1 MKYDDLEKTQDLFEI
16 NSSDEVPSPIENIE
30 MEGASKE
37 NLTDDLT
44 NLLSPDSSDEEVVKG
59 AKEIKVKKEK
69 KEKFN
74 LKAKW
79 DKLSKKKK
87 ILFIGGIILFLL
99 IIIGL
104 ILFLVLKDDEADEEK
119 KKPNDPVV
127 IVEDDNYR
135 FEDGVL
141 VFLDKDKNEIGKYEC
156 ENKDESLCYLANY
169 SDEDNF
175 DVAKNVYENG
185 NIVSKRTKIYLNK
198 YAFIYDNVDEVGL
211 ITLYNLV
218 DNKKEGTYKL
228 VKGFTDSDYVILKN
242 EEDRYGALLFTE
254 EGITKKID
262 FTYNYLGMISK
273 NANVVAKNSNK
284 YYIYDQ
290 NGKLLNKGLD
300 YEIKSYTN
308 KYIAVKD
315 KDYAVYD
322 YNGEL
327 VFNEQ
332 VDYVSL
338 LDGYVALVKDNKL
351 YIKDYENN
359 KYNEDGITLNN
370 KDYNQV
376 NVYNDNKRLVETKK
390 AFDIKVNKDDISIS
404 YKNKNAEKSVLIN
417 IYEGKLSSN
426 MAFMNYFDST
436 LYFYNDE
443 DKTELLGKYTCS
455 NKNVVDKNTT
465 SLVSC
470 GVAKESFYNSIN
482 KVQDEVKTGLL
493 PIFNKRYVFVYDYL
507 DKANRTI
514 NLYDLTSKKVL
525 VKYASVDAGIH
536 EEGESL
542 SFIEAPDIYIMAQ
555 NRNKKYG
562 VIKIAN
568 EVSGAVSFDYANIE
582 RLKDYFVAES
592 AQETYMLIDRSGKVV
607 TEKLGRKIVDYVGN
621 HLKTLSEDKYYV
633 CDFTGETNDN
643 TGYLDIELFD
653 DYYVKI
659 TSSYELDIGKY
670 DDGLFALS
678 SPIYLGDDYEDNY
691 EVQENRDGSFKITI
705 KKSGEVYEYNSEGLL
720 IIQGD

>member
-470 GVAKESFYNSIN
+470 GV
-482 KVQDEVKTGLL
+482 
-493 PIFNKRYVFVYDYL
+493 
-507 DKANRTI
+507 
-514 NLYDLTSKKVL
+514 
-525 VKYASVDAGIH
+525 KYK
-536 EEGESL
+536 
-542 SFIEAPDIYIMAQ
+542 M
-555 NRNKKYG
+555 K
-562 VIKIAN
+562 
-568 EVSGAVSFDYANIE
+568 
-582 RLKDYFVAES
+582 
-592 AQETYMLIDRSGKVV
+592 
-607 TEKLGRKIVDYVGN
+607 
-621 HLKTLSEDKYYV
+621 
-633 CDFTGETNDN
+633 
-643 TGYLDIELFD
+643 
-653 DYYVKI
+653 
-659 TSSYELDIGKY
+659 
-670 DDGLFALS
+670 
-678 SPIYLGDDYEDNY
+678 
-691 EVQENRDGSFKITI
+691 
-705 KKSGEVYEYNSEGLL
+705 
-720 IIQGD
+720 